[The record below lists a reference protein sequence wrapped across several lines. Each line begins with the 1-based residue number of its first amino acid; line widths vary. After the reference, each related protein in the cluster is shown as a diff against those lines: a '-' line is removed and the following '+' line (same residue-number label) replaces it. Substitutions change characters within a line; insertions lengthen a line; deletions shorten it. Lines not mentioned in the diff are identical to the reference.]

1 MNLAFLSDPIDRV
14 FDRGS
19 FVAIERK
26 DRKRYAN
33 LMLSLMSSKFRYL
46 LAAVEYDPVK
56 FAGPPRNVNK
66 DEVTEY
72 FVESGIGIICK
83 SVSLVPKIDFESQMY
98 IENIII

>member
-1 MNLAFLSDPIDRV
+1 MNLAFLRDPIDRV

-26 DRKRYAN
+26 DRKRYAK

-66 DEVTEY
+66 VEVAEY
-72 FVESGIGIICK
+72 FVESGICIICK
-83 SVSLVPKIDFESQMY
+83 SVSLLPEIDSEL
-98 IENIII
+98 

>member
-1 MNLAFLSDPIDRV
+1 MNLSFLSDPIDRV

-26 DRKRYAN
+26 DRKRYAT
-33 LMLSLMSSKFRYL
+33 LMLSLLSSKFRYL

-56 FAGPPRNVNK
+56 FTGPPRNVNK

-72 FVESGIGIICK
+72 FVESGIGIIWK
-83 SVSLVPKIDFESQMY
+83 FSSFLPEIDFE
-98 IENIII
+98 

>member
-66 DEVTEY
+66 DEITEY
-72 FVESGIGIICK
+72 FVKSGK
-83 SVSLVPKIDFESQMY
+83 ALYVNLYHSFPKLISNHKC
-98 IENIII
+98 ILKI

>member
-1 MNLAFLSDPIDRV
+1 MNLAFLRDPIDRV

-26 DRKRYAN
+26 DRKRYAK

-56 FAGPPRNVNK
+56 FDGPPRNVNK
-66 DEVTEY
+66 DEVAEY

-83 SVSLVPKIDFESQMY
+83 SVSLPPEIDFEL
-98 IENIII
+98 

>member
-1 MNLAFLSDPIDRV
+1 MNLSFLSDPIDRV

-26 DRKRYAN
+26 DRKRYAT
-33 LMLSLMSSKFRYL
+33 LMLSLLSSKFRYL

-72 FVESGIGIICK
+72 FVESGIGIIWK
-83 SVSLVPKIDFESQMY
+83 FSSFLPEIDFEW
-98 IENIII
+98 

>member
-26 DRKRYAN
+26 DRKRYAK

-56 FAGPPRNVNK
+56 FDGPPRNVNK
-66 DEVTEY
+66 DEVAEY

-83 SVSLVPKIDFESQMY
+83 SVSLPPEIDFEL
-98 IENIII
+98 

>member
-1 MNLAFLSDPIDRV
+1 MNLSFLSDPIDRV

-26 DRKRYAN
+26 DRKRYAT
-33 LMLSLMSSKFRYL
+33 LMLSLLSSKFRYL

-72 FVESGIGIICK
+72 FVESGIGIICRAQK
-83 SVSLVPKIDFESQMY
+83 SASAFR
-98 IENIII
+98 IINVY